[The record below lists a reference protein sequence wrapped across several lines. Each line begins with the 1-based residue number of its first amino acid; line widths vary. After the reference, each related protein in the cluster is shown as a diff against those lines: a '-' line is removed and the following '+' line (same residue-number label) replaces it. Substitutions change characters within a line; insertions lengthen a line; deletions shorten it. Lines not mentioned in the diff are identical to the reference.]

1 MFTINQ
7 YQSIKIDGTWND
19 LIQYVRSLSAKDEL
33 ENYLKQSSSYE
44 DLKVLIFLSKSTKNA
59 KNLLQIFQTASLPIK
74 QRAIA
79 GKGWL
84 KIQTDEKL
92 IHHFIIDMIADR
104 NIPRL

>member
-1 MFTINQ
+1 MNQ
-7 YQSIKIDGTWND
+7 YESFKAEGTWND
-19 LIQYVRSLSAKDEL
+19 STHYVLSLSDKSEL

-44 DLKVLIFLSKSTKNA
+44 DLKMLIFLSKSTKNA
-59 KNLLQIFQTASLPIK
+59 NNLLHIFQTDSLPIK

-84 KIQTDEKL
+84 KIQTDEKP
-92 IHHFIIDMIADR
+92 IHNFIIDMITDR